1 MLILFFWILFTV
13 LVGVAAHTRNRSVIG
28 WVVGSFFIT
37 PLIALLFILI
47 LGKIE
52 KPSIAEQRR
61 ALGY

>member
-1 MLILFFWILFTV
+1 MLILFFWILFTL
-13 LVGVAAHTRNRSVIG
+13 LVGVAAHTRNRTVIG

-61 ALGY
+61 TLGY

>member
-13 LVGVAAHTRNRSVIG
+13 LVGVAAHTRNRTVIG

-52 KPSIAEQRR
+52 QPGIAEQRR
-61 ALGY
+61 TLGY

>member
-28 WVVGSFFIT
+28 WVVGSFFLT

>member
-28 WVVGSFFIT
+28 WVVGSFFLT

-52 KPSIAEQRR
+52 QPSIAEQRR